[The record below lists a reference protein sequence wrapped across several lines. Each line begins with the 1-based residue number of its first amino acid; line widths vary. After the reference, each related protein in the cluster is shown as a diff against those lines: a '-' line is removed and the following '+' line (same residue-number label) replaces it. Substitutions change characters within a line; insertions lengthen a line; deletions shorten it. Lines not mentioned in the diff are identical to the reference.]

1 MKEKSSG
8 PPKTTDQ
15 STSHF
20 YNGGRNANLAKT
32 TFSHGNS
39 TLVSTMFGKLIET
52 ESQSPGIL
60 SKGDKR
66 SFEIEDYQNDNRRC
80 SDLQVPFAGGNTTDP
95 YQIVSALKAQNH
107 GKMTRTGMNF

>member
-52 ESQSPGIL
+52 ES
-60 SKGDKR
+60 
-66 SFEIEDYQNDNRRC
+66 
-80 SDLQVPFAGGNTTDP
+80 
-95 YQIVSALKAQNH
+95 
-107 GKMTRTGMNF
+107 

>member
-39 TLVSTMFGKLIET
+39 TLVSTMFKG
-52 ESQSPGIL
+52 SIL
-60 SKGDKR
+60 
-66 SFEIEDYQNDNRRC
+66 N
-80 SDLQVPFAGGNTTDP
+80 
-95 YQIVSALKAQNH
+95 KAQKFKLKIPN
-107 GKMTRTGMNF
+107 KACIYRILYI